1 MDTVHAQSAA
11 QFDQVGRQF
20 TQTTAE
26 LTVQADNQSQLDT
39 GLVRSISLSFGSLM
53 TVALSDFR
61 GVATTNAYRLRV
73 ETAVRVQARPL
84 LVSVCRATQFGH
96 GWLL

>member
-39 GLVRSISLSFGSLM
+39 GLVRSISLPRWGCREG
-53 TVALSDFR
+53 R
-61 GVATTNAYRLRV
+61 GCIAPP
-73 ETAVRVQARPL
+73 Q
-84 LVSVCRATQFGH
+84 
-96 GWLL
+96 